1 MKVGVL
7 TRNGIYFSSRP
18 FLLESQNNAKVIKD
32 SDNPSKKLILLVDK
46 MILSD
51 TGKLKTRLVYLDKI
65 ALFGEIANLL

>member
-32 SDNPSKKLILLVDK
+32 SENPSKKLQLLVDK
-46 MILSD
+46 LIMSD
-51 TGKLKTRLVYLDKI
+51 TGKLKTRLVYFEKNG
-65 ALFGEIANLL
+65 LF